1 MEGARKVVVLGSGHR
16 SQVWL
21 VQRNDGFYALKE
33 VPKAGL
39 SQIEVQHLFNEK
51 AAFQSL
57 SHPSL
62 IRALSISQDTQNLY
76 FLMNLASGAPLSQI
90 TARNTGFAEDQV
102 RAICVQLADIL
113 IYLRGEGWV
122 YRDLKLSN
130 VFWDQEGR
138 VTLVDLGF
146 CKKTQGERTYTV
158 CGTRHMMSPEIFRHL
173 LEAGEARGYGYECDY
188 WALGVLAY
196 ELLKGKAPFGLTDSD
211 IYEKILRGNVD
222 YTGLSESSA
231 SFISALLVPDPAL
244 RLGHGAAG
252 ELLAH
257 PWLRNAQLP
266 VLPDAAQ
273 RTAILDWCEFL
284 QEEEEPS
291 PEAQEAFAEF

>member
-1 MEGARKVVVLGSGHR
+1 MVVLGSGHR

-21 VQRNDGFYALKE
+21 VQRDRCFYALKE

-62 IRALSISQDTQNLY
+62 IHAPSISQDAQNLY
-76 FLMNLASGAPLSQI
+76 FLMNLAPGAPLSTI
-90 TARNTGFAEDQV
+90 TARSPGFAEDQV

-113 IYLRGEGWV
+113 VYLRSEGWV

-130 VFWDQEGR
+130 VFWDQEGK

-146 CKKTQGERTYTV
+146 CKKVQGERTYTV

-173 LEAGEARGYGYECDY
+173 LEGGEAGGYGCECDY
-188 WALGVLAY
+188 WALGILAY
-196 ELLKGKAPFGLTDSD
+196 ELLKGKPPFGLTDED
-211 IYEKILRGNVD
+211 IYQKILRGNVD

-231 SFISALLVPDPAL
+231 SFISALLVPDPSL
-244 RLGHGAAG
+244 RLGHSAASD
-252 ELLAH
+252 LLQH
-257 PWLRNAQLP
+257 PWLQSVQFP

-273 RTAILDWCEFL
+273 TSAIFDWCEFL

-291 PEAQEAFAEF
+291 AEAQEAFAEF